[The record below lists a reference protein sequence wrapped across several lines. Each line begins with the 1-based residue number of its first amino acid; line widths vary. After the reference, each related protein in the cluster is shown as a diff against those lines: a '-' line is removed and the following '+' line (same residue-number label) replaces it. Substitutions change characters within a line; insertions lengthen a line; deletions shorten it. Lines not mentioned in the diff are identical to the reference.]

1 MCLDLIIN
9 LSNSVTN
16 RSEYFMKICLFRK
29 RSNPFM
35 LEQILLNKMI
45 KCPDTRSSTL
55 KKNTCIIHSFC
66 EKVVAC
72 FAVTTDASVNS
83 LRANLYLKGICIMED
98 SLIFSQNIPDGY
110 SNFDWKT

>member
-16 RSEYFMKICLFRK
+16 RSEYSMKICLFRK

-45 KCPDTRSSTL
+45 KCPDTRSPTL
-55 KKNTCIIHSFC
+55 KKNTSIIHS
-66 EKVVAC
+66 
-72 FAVTTDASVNS
+72 
-83 LRANLYLKGICIMED
+83 LED
-98 SLIFSQNIPDGY
+98 SLIFLQNIPDGY
-110 SNFDWKT
+110 FNFDWKT